1 MRSDYSIRKQS
12 GGRLQSMQKPAAA
25 PSRSTSRLQ
34 SLVTKP
40 PAAAPLKKTMH
51 MRGTYKV
58 GGRPA
63 RTVRVRSDGGKFH
76 PDAMSGALERLT
88 TRKAKIRRT
97 RQTKRRKKDSIE
109 SRLQIPSLQDY
120 MKLYQP
126 LDSSVCPP
134 SLLNQVERCRL
145 AVAPDE
151 DRLSGRATPL
161 AFRVAPTLASL
172 KPAAPATVLKKAVL
186 QKTLS
191 RGAVRVRKVPKP
203 PPRETEGRASPA
215 ESPAARMRRL
225 RDERIAEDD
234 ALDEDDE
241 DDDDETNFESFR
253 EEASFDEG
261 DEDGG
266 DEDGGDDDDSVV
278 VTKEASLQQPS
289 LASTYANLDLSQ
301 PSLGESSPSSVYGF
315 YATVDR
321 LGGSRASSA
330 SSSSSS
336 RSTPRRRRRGGPRS
350 HEADLDRRYV
360 FAEWDE
366 PDFPLTWGGSSA
378 RKTPGQILTQGDQED
393 KQRNLLQWL
402 RVHGKA
408 EGLEAD
414 LKWLR
419 MLQFWF
425 AALDE
430 DGSGGI
436 SIAELEQSLT
446 AIGLVRS
453 HEELVNLVAEYDSDG
468 TGNLGFREFVE
479 VLVNVSETP
488 SNPIARFFDATSS
501 LGEPTELSFPSLCVS
516 YARKRQMQQMLD
528 TAKSD
533 EHNAR
538 SKERELKEQIRI
550 KEERERLVLKKASE
564 RAHRLAKAANILGLV
579 ETPSTPRADPG
590 QGL

>member
-1 MRSDYSIRKQS
+1 
-12 GGRLQSMQKPAAA
+12 
-25 PSRSTSRLQ
+25 
-34 SLVTKP
+34 
-40 PAAAPLKKTMH
+40 
-51 MRGTYKV
+51 
-58 GGRPA
+58 
-63 RTVRVRSDGGKFH
+63 
-76 PDAMSGALERLT
+76 MSGALERLT

-161 AFRVAPTLASL
+161 AFRVAQTLASL

-191 RGAVRVRKVPKP
+191 RGAVRVHKVPKP

-266 DEDGGDDDDSVV
+266 DDGGGGDDGSVV

-321 LGGSRASSA
+321 LGGSRASSS

-378 RKTPGQILTQGDQED
+378 RKTPRQILTQGDQED

-579 ETPSTPRADPG
+579 EAPSTPRADPG

>member
-161 AFRVAPTLASL
+161 AFRVAQTLASL

-191 RGAVRVRKVPKP
+191 RGAVRVHKVPKP

-266 DEDGGDDDDSVV
+266 DDGGGDDDDSVV

-378 RKTPGQILTQGDQED
+378 RKTPRQILTQGDQED

>member
-161 AFRVAPTLASL
+161 AFRVAQTLASL

-191 RGAVRVRKVPKP
+191 RGAVRVHKVPKP

-266 DEDGGDDDDSVV
+266 DDDGGGDDDSVV

-378 RKTPGQILTQGDQED
+378 RKTPRQILTQGDQED

-579 ETPSTPRADPG
+579 EAPSTPRADPG

>member
-145 AVAPDE
+145 AVAPT
-151 DRLSGRATPL
+151 RTGSAARAPRV
-161 AFRVAPTLASL
+161 RVAQTLASL

-191 RGAVRVRKVPKP
+191 RGAVRVHKVPKP

-266 DEDGGDDDDSVV
+266 DDGGGGDDSVV

-378 RKTPGQILTQGDQED
+378 RKTPRQILTQGDQED

-579 ETPSTPRADPG
+579 EAPSTPRADPG

>member
-161 AFRVAPTLASL
+161 AFRVAQTLASL

-191 RGAVRVRKVPKP
+191 RGAVRVHKVPKP

-241 DDDDETNFESFR
+241 DDDDE
-253 EEASFDEG
+253 A
-261 DEDGG
+261 
-266 DEDGGDDDDSVV
+266 
-278 VTKEASLQQPS
+278 TK
-289 LASTYANLDLSQ
+289 T
-301 PSLGESSPSSVYGF
+301 
-315 YATVDR
+315 T
-321 LGGSRASSA
+321 
-330 SSSSSS
+330 
-336 RSTPRRRRRGGPRS
+336 T
-350 HEADLDRRYV
+350 
-360 FAEWDE
+360 
-366 PDFPLTWGGSSA
+366 TWG
-378 RKTPGQILTQGDQED
+378 
-393 KQRNLLQWL
+393 
-402 RVHGKA
+402 
-408 EGLEAD
+408 
-414 LKWLR
+414 
-419 MLQFWF
+419 
-425 AALDE
+425 
-430 DGSGGI
+430 
-436 SIAELEQSLT
+436 
-446 AIGLVRS
+446 
-453 HEELVNLVAEYDSDG
+453 
-468 TGNLGFREFVE
+468 
-479 VLVNVSETP
+479 
-488 SNPIARFFDATSS
+488 
-501 LGEPTELSFPSLCVS
+501 
-516 YARKRQMQQMLD
+516 
-528 TAKSD
+528 
-533 EHNAR
+533 
-538 SKERELKEQIRI
+538 
-550 KEERERLVLKKASE
+550 
-564 RAHRLAKAANILGLV
+564 
-579 ETPSTPRADPG
+579 
-590 QGL
+590 